1 MNSNRLKEIGVIVK
15 PHSYK
20 GAVVIRLHRQNSEDF
35 ETVRSL
41 FLLIEGRAVPFMVE
55 SADAVRTDTL
65 IVSFNGY
72 GEDEKMAGFIG
83 CPVLAENQ
91 GEGEGVV
98 HDGNILVGFS
108 LFDESGRFRGTIV
121 SVAERK
127 HQWLAD
133 VSTDSGKNFMLPVH
147 EDLIMEYDEEDRRIV
162 IAIPEGIEDLG

>member
-55 SADAVRTDTL
+55 SADAVRSGSL
-65 IVSFNGY
+65 IVTFKGY

-83 CPVLAENQ
+83 CAVLAENQ
-91 GEGEGVV
+91 G
-98 HDGNILVGFS
+98 DSDILFPDSNILVGFS
-108 LFDESGRFRGTIV
+108 LFDEAGRFRGTII

-133 VSTDSGKNFMLPVH
+133 IMTDQGKSFMLPIH
-147 EDLIMEYDEEDRRIV
+147 EDLIVEFDEEGKRIV
-162 IAIPEGIEDLG
+162 VAVPEGIEDLG

>member
-20 GAVVIRLHRQNSEDF
+20 GAVVIRLHHRNSEDF

-55 SADAVRTDTL
+55 SADAVRSDSL
-65 IVSFNGY
+65 IVTFRGY
-72 GEDEKMAGFIG
+72 DEEEKMAGFIG
-83 CPVLAENQ
+83 CQVLAENQ
-91 GEGEGVV
+91 GEHEGVI
-98 HDGNILVGFS
+98 HDSNILVGFS
-108 LFDESGRFRGTIV
+108 LFDEQGRFRGTIV

-133 VSTDSGKNFMLPVH
+133 VVTETGKSFMLPVH
-147 EDLIMEYDEEDRRIV
+147 DDLIVEFDEGDKRIV
-162 IAIPEGIEDLG
+162 ITIPEGIEDLS